1 MEYKD
6 LNLPSRTIMTPGP
19 VEADPRVLRA
29 MSTPI
34 IGQFDPQFL
43 HLMDETSDLL
53 HYVFQTENKR
63 AFPVNGTSRSG
74 IEAVLASIIE
84 PGDKVVV
91 PVFGRFGY
99 LLTEIVDR
107 CGGETHMIEA
117 EWGKV
122 FDPQDIFA
130 EIKKV
135 NPKVVVV
142 VHGETSTGRM
152 QPLKELGEFCREN
165 DILLVVDAVAT
176 LGGVEFKPDEW
187 NVDAVITGTQ
197 KCLAIPTGMAP
208 LTYNDRIEKIL
219 LERKKIERGLSLEA
233 ENARRIQSNYFDL
246 SQIQDYWSPDRLNH
260 HTESTSMLYAL
271 REGLRVI
278 KEEGIENRIERHTI
292 HGNALVA
299 GLEAMG
305 VELFGGKENKMPVVN
320 IIKVPDGVSEP
331 AVRQTMLNDFGIE
344 IAGAFGPLK
353 GKVWRIGSMGYSCRK
368 NNILRVLGALESTLT
383 YHGARLNKGD
393 ATQAALEYYMGLDK
407 HIDLQKKE
415 AVM

>member
-6 LNLPSRTIMTPGP
+6 LNVASRTIMTPGP

-43 HLMDETSDLL
+43 NLMDETSDLL
-53 HYVFQTENKR
+53 RYVFQTENQR
-63 AFPVNGTSRSG
+63 AFPVDGTSRSG

-107 CGGETHMIEA
+107 SGGETHMIET
-117 EWGKV
+117 EWGNV
-122 FDPQDIFA
+122 FDPQDIIA
-130 EIKKV
+130 EIKRV
-135 NPKVVVV
+135 DPKVVVM
-142 VHGETSTGRM
+142 VHGETSTGRL
-152 QPLKELGEFCREN
+152 QPIEEVGKFCREN

-176 LGGVEFKPDEW
+176 LGGVEFKPEAW

-197 KCLAIPTGMAP
+197 KCLAAPTGMAP
-208 LTYNDRIEKIL
+208 LTYNARIEETL
-219 LERKKIERGLSLEA
+219 QARKKIERGLSLDDK
-233 ENARRIQSNYFDL
+233 NDRKIQSNYFDL

-278 KEEGIENRIERHTI
+278 KEEGIENRIERHTA
-292 HGNALVA
+292 HGKALVA
-299 GLEAMG
+299 GLQAMG
-305 VELFGGKENKMPVVN
+305 VELFGEEENKLPVVT
-320 IIKVPDGVSEP
+320 IVKVPKGVSES
-331 AVRQTMLNDFGIE
+331 AVRQTMLNEFGIE

-353 GKVWRIGSMGYSCRK
+353 GKVWRIGSMGFSSRK

-383 YHGARLNKGD
+383 YHGANVNSGD
-393 ATQAALEYYMGLDK
+393 ATQAALAYYADLDK
-407 HIDLQKKE
+407 SIS
-415 AVM
+415 M

>member
-1 MEYKD
+1 MSYKD

-19 VEADPRVLRA
+19 VEVDPRVLRA

-43 HLMDETSDLL
+43 NLMDETMDLL
-53 HYVFQTENKR
+53 RYVFQTENKR
-63 AFPVNGTSRSG
+63 AFPVDGTSRSG

-84 PGDKVVV
+84 PGDKVLI

-99 LLTEIVDR
+99 LLTEMVDR
-107 CGGETHMIEA
+107 CNGEMHMMEA
-117 EWGKV
+117 EWGNV
-122 FDPQDIFA
+122 FDPA
-130 EIKKV
+130 EIITEAKKV
-135 NPKVVVV
+135 KPKVIVV

-152 QPLKELGEFCREN
+152 QPIAELGKFCREN

-176 LGGVEFKPDEW
+176 LGGVEFKPDDW
-187 NVDAVITGTQ
+187 HVDAVITGTQ
-197 KCLAIPTGMAP
+197 KCLAVPTGMSP
-208 LTYNDRIEKIL
+208 LTYNDRIEKVL
-219 LERKKIERGLSLEA
+219 LERKKIERGLSYDAKNE
-233 ENARRIQSNYFDL
+233 RRIQSNYFDL

-278 KEEGIENRIERHTI
+278 KEEGIENRIHRHTT
-292 HGNALVA
+292 HGKALVA

-305 VELFGGKENKMPVVN
+305 VELFGSAENKMPVVHVV
-320 IIKVPDGVSEP
+320 KVPEGINEA
-331 AVRQTMLNDFGIE
+331 AVRSTMLNEFGIE
-344 IAGAFGPLK
+344 IAGAFGPLT

-383 YHGARLNKGD
+383 YHGAKVNQGD
-393 ATQAALEYYMGLDK
+393 ATQAALEFYANITK
-407 HIDLQKKE
+407 P
-415 AVM
+415 VTV